1 MSVHQLFTPHAGEK
15 LEFSLR
21 RHPIVFVGPIAVFIL
36 LAAIPYAAKA
46 VIFGG
51 AMPALPH
58 PFLDIG
64 LKVLVAIYYLGIWI
78 FFFSQFTDYYLD
90 INVVTNDRILD
101 INQKGLFGRA
111 VSELD
116 LTRVQDVHSE
126 IKGIIPTLLNYGKVE
141 VQTAATEENFHFD
154 QVPDPHR
161 VRQRILELAALDR
174 KREAREI
181 MDHAEKPGDP
191 AAAGRAEMKEQG
203 LG

>member
-1 MSVHQLFTPHAGEK
+1 MSLSQLYTPNTGEK

-21 RHPIVFVGPIAVFIL
+21 RHPIVFLGPIFGFLV
-36 LAAIPYAAKA
+36 LAAIPYVAKA
-46 VIFGG
+46 VIF
-51 AMPALPH
+51 ADAPIDLAH
-58 PFLDIG
+58 PFMDIG
-64 LKVLVAIYYLGIWI
+64 LKLFVSIYYLAIWI

-90 INVVTNDRILD
+90 INIVTNDRIID

-126 IKGIIPTLLNYGKVE
+126 IKGIIPTMLNYGSVE
-141 VQTAATEENFHFD
+141 VQTAASEENFHFE
-154 QVPDPHR
+154 QVPDPHK

-181 MDHAEKPGDP
+181 MNQPKDP
-191 AAAGRAEMKEQG
+191 DAATAGHNEMKHQG

>member
-1 MSVHQLFTPHAGEK
+1 MSIKQLYTSHPGEK

-21 RHPIVFVGPIAVFIL
+21 RHPIVFLGPIFIFL
-36 LAAIPYAAKA
+36 VLAGIPYGAKL
-46 VIFGG
+46 VIFGT
-51 AMPALPH
+51 APLVLTH

-64 LKVLVAIYYLGIWI
+64 LKLFVSIYYLSIWI

-90 INVVTNDRILD
+90 INIVTNDRILD
-101 INQKGLFGRA
+101 INQKGLFGRSVA
-111 VSELD
+111 ELD

-126 IKGIIPTLLNYGKVE
+126 IKGIIPTLLNYGTVE
-141 VQTAATEENFHFD
+141 VQTAANEENFHFE
-154 QVPDPHR
+154 QIPDPHR

-181 MDHAEKPGDP
+181 MDHPKATG
-191 AAAGRAEMKEQG
+191 ASAAGNAEMKNQG

>member
-1 MSVHQLFTPHAGEK
+1 MSISQLYTPHTGEK

-21 RHPIVFVGPIAVFIL
+21 RHPVVFLGPICVFLI

-46 VIFGG
+46 VIF
-51 AMPALPH
+51 ADAPFTLTH

-64 LKVLVAIYYLGIWI
+64 LKLLVSIYYLGIWI

-90 INVVTNDRILD
+90 INIVTNDRILD

-181 MDHAEKPGDP
+181 MDHPKAADA
-191 AAAGRAEMKEQG
+191 AAAGHNEMKHQG

>member
-1 MSVHQLFTPHAGEK
+1 MSVHQLFTPHTGEK

-21 RHPIVFVGPIAVFIL
+21 RHPIVFLGPIAMFVVM
-36 LAAIPYAAKA
+36 AGIPYAADA
-46 VIFGG
+46 VIFGD
-51 AMPALPH
+51 APLVLSH

-64 LKVLVAIYYLGIWI
+64 LKLFLSIYYLSVWI

-90 INVVTNDRILD
+90 INIVTNDRILD

-154 QVPDPHR
+154 QVPNPHK

-181 MDHAEKPGDP
+181 MEHSKTAD
-191 AAAGRAEMKEQG
+191 AASAGHNEMKNQG

>member
-1 MSVHQLFTPHAGEK
+1 MSISQLFTSHTGEK

-21 RHPIVFVGPIAVFIL
+21 RHPIVFVGPIFIFL
-36 LAAIPYAAKA
+36 ILAGIPYAAKA
-46 VIFGG
+46 IIF
-51 AMPALPH
+51 ADAPFVLTH

-64 LKVLVAIYYLGIWI
+64 MRLFVSIYYLAIWI

-90 INVVTNDRILD
+90 INIVTNDRILD
-101 INQKGLFGRA
+101 INQKGLFGRS

-126 IKGIIPTLLNYGKVE
+126 IKGIIPTLLSYGTVE
-141 VQTAATEENFHFD
+141 VQTAASEENFHFE
-154 QVPDPHR
+154 QVPHPHK

-181 MDHAEKPGDP
+181 MEQPPKPADP
-191 AAAGRAEMKEQG
+191 SKAGLDEMKKQG

>member
-1 MSVHQLFTPHAGEK
+1 MSVHQLFTPHTGEK

-21 RHPIVFVGPIAVFIL
+21 RHPIVFLGPIAMFVVM
-36 LAAIPYAAKA
+36 AGIPYAADA
-46 VIFGG
+46 VIFGD
-51 AMPALPH
+51 APLVLSH

-64 LKVLVAIYYLGIWI
+64 LKLFLSIYYLSVWI

-90 INVVTNDRILD
+90 INIVTNDRILD

-116 LTRVQDVHSE
+116 QTRVQDGHSE

-154 QVPDPHR
+154 QVPNPHK

-181 MDHAEKPGDP
+181 MEHSKTAD
-191 AAAGRAEMKEQG
+191 AASAGHNEMKNQG

>member
-1 MSVHQLFTPHAGEK
+1 MSVHQLFTPHTGEK

-21 RHPIVFVGPIAVFIL
+21 RHPIVFLGPIAMFVVM
-36 LAAIPYAAKA
+36 AGIPYAADA
-46 VIFGG
+46 VIFGD
-51 AMPALPH
+51 APLVLSH

-64 LKVLVAIYYLGIWI
+64 LKLFLSIYYLSVWI

-90 INVVTNDRILD
+90 INIVTNDRILD

-141 VQTAATEENFHFD
+141 VQTAANEENFVFH
-154 QVPDPHR
+154 QVPDPHK

-181 MDHAEKPGDP
+181 MDHPKATD
-191 AAAGRAEMKEQG
+191 ASAAGHDEMKSQG

>member
-1 MSVHQLFTPHAGEK
+1 MSIKQLYTAHTGEK

-21 RHPIVFVGPIAVFIL
+21 RHPIVFLGPIAVFLI
-36 LAAIPYAAKA
+36 LAAIPYAGKMI
-46 VIFGG
+46 IFGT
-51 AMPALPH
+51 APIVLSH

-64 LKVLVAIYYLGIWI
+64 LKLFVSIYYLSIWI

-90 INVVTNDRILD
+90 INIVTNDRILD
-101 INQKGLFGRA
+101 INQKGLFGRSVA
-111 VSELD
+111 ELD

-141 VQTAATEENFHFD
+141 VQTAANEENFHFE
-154 QVPDPHR
+154 QIPDPHK

-181 MDHAEKPGDP
+181 MDHPKATD
-191 AAAGRAEMKEQG
+191 ASAAGHNEMKNQG

>member
-1 MSVHQLFTPHAGEK
+1 MHQLFTPHAGEN

-21 RHPIVFVGPIAVFIL
+21 RHPIVFLGPIFIFLL

-46 VIFGG
+46 IIF
-51 AMPALPH
+51 ADAPLVLTH

-64 LKVLVAIYYLGIWI
+64 LKLFMSIYYLAIWI

-90 INVVTNDRILD
+90 INIVTNDRIID
-101 INQKGLFGRA
+101 INQKGLFGRSVA
-111 VSELD
+111 ELD
-116 LTRVQDVHSE
+116 LTRVQDVHST
-126 IKGIIPTLLNYGKVE
+126 IKGIIPTLLNYGTVE
-141 VQTAATEENFHFD
+141 VQTAATEENFVFE
-154 QVPDPHR
+154 QVHDPHK

-181 MDHAEKPGDP
+181 MENPPKATDA
-191 AAAGRAEMKEQG
+191 AAAGHNEMKDQG